1 MYTTVIV
8 RPYLETTVATKNEGM
23 QVVES
28 IKKEINDEVIVEN
41 IGLSNIQRQLELI
54 YPTHRLSIENGNI
67 EFIVK
72 LTISLNDGKI

>member
-28 IKKEINDEVIVEN
+28 IKKEIVESSLRS
-41 IGLSNIQRQLELI
+41 IGKWKR
-54 YPTHRLSIENGNI
+54 T
-67 EFIVK
+67 K
-72 LTISLNDGKI
+72 A